1 MKKIMKERLLVIV
14 GPTAVGKTDLSIQLA
29 KRFNG
34 EIISGDS
41 MQIYRGLDIGTAK
54 VTKEEMQGIPHYMID
69 IKEPYE
75 SFSVSEFQ
83 QEARK
88 YISQI
93 NKKGKLPILVGGTGL
108 YVQAVIY
115 DYRFTKIGANPELR
129 KKLEQFAKR
138 YGNEAL
144 HSKLKELDPIS
155 YRTIH
160 PNNLKRVIRALE
172 VIEQTGKPFSSFQQ
186 KQIEPVYHAIFIGL
200 SMERKKLYAR
210 INARVDKMIEKG
222 LIEEAYRLYQ
232 QNLRDSQ
239 AAQAIGY
246 KELFYYFDGK
256 LSKEEAIELLKRN
269 SRRYAKRQYTWF
281 KNQMDIKWFD
291 VTENRDKK
299 IEEIFQYV
307 AGKLKDVEN
316 NI

>member
-1 MKKIMKERLLVIV
+1 MKERLLVIV
-14 GPTAVGKTDLSIQLA
+14 GPTAVGKSDLSIRLA

-69 IKEPYE
+69 IKEPHE

-88 YISQI
+88 YISEI
-93 NKKGKLPILVGGTGL
+93 NRKGKLPILVGGTGL
-108 YVQAVIY
+108 YVQAVTY
-115 DYRFTKIGANPELR
+115 DYRFTKVGADQKLR
-129 KKLEQFAKR
+129 NELEQYAEQ

-144 HSKLKELDPIS
+144 HRKLKNVDPAS
-155 YRTIH
+155 FETIH
-160 PNNLKRVIRALE
+160 PNNRKRVIRALE
-172 VIEQTGKPFSSFQQ
+172 VIELTGKPFSSYKQ
-186 KQIEPVYHAIFIGL
+186 KQLEPVYEAIFVGL

-210 INARVDKMIEKG
+210 INARVDKMIENG

-232 QNLRDSQ
+232 QNLRDTQ

-246 KELFYYFDGK
+246 KELFDYFDGK

-269 SRRYAKRQYTWF
+269 SRKYAKRQYTWF
-281 KNQMDIKWFD
+281 QNKMEIKWFD
-291 VTENRDKK
+291 VTEDRDKK

-307 AGKLKDVEN
+307 AGKLKHVEN
-316 NI
+316 NIL

>member
-1 MKKIMKERLLVIV
+1 MKERLLVIV

-54 VTKEEMQGIPHYMID
+54 VTKEEMQGIPHYLLD

-75 SFSVSEFQ
+75 TFSVSEFQ

-88 YISQI
+88 YILQI
-93 NKKGKLPILVGGTGL
+93 NQKGKLPILVGGTGL
-108 YVQAVIY
+108 YVQAVTF
-115 DYRFTKIGANPELR
+115 DYRFTKISANQELR
-129 KKLEQFAKR
+129 NKLEQFAEQ

-144 HSKLKELDPIS
+144 HRKLKDVDPIS
-155 YRTIH
+155 FETIH
-160 PNNLKRVIRALE
+160 PNNRKRVIRALE
-172 VIEQTGKPFSSFQQ
+172 VIELTGKPFSSYQQ
-186 KQIEPVYHAIFIGL
+186 KQKEPVYHAIFIGL
-200 SMERKKLYAR
+200 SMDRKKLYAR
-210 INARVDKMIEKG
+210 INARVDKMIENG

-232 QNLRDSQ
+232 MNLRGTQ

-256 LSKEEAIELLKRN
+256 LSKDEAVELLKRN
-269 SRRYAKRQYTWF
+269 SRRFAKRQYTWF

-291 VTENRDKK
+291 VTENRNKK

-307 AGKLKDVEN
+307 AGKLKDVAN
-316 NI
+316 NIL